1 MGKKREFYYGWIIVY
16 AATFIT
22 FLTVGMRMSIGPFFL
37 PMLEDFEIS
46 RTGLSAIIATGM
58 FLYGVGMPLAGY
70 LEKRWGT
77 KFVLISGSIIVFLSS
92 LWAKFSSTPF
102 ELLMSFGVFLSL
114 GLAFTSQIAFTPII
128 SRWFIKRKGQA
139 LFYLSTGSMAGI
151 AGMNPVVTFLIRSFG
166 WHQAILIFAIV
177 FLLIVLPTALF
188 IIREDVP
195 EGADVGP
202 DATGVKPKVKPQDP
216 HPDLTLR
223 EAFKTLP
230 FWQIAIGLFAC
241 GYGMNLLGTHG
252 IPMLVDHG
260 FTEVTASL
268 AIGAIGLAA
277 IPGTLIMG
285 YFADRVPRKNLLA
298 LIYFVRGLAF
308 IFLVM
313 VTVVFQLYIVALIS
327 GVVWAGNM
335 ALSSAIMSDIYGVR
349 LVGIMFGWA
358 YFSHQ
363 VAATISSLLGGWA
376 FETFHTHW
384 ISFGSAAVV
393 LFIASFVSLRLP
405 TALKRKKQMKTNVST
420 EVPSH

>member
-1 MGKKREFYYGWIIVY
+1 
-16 AATFIT
+16 
-22 FLTVGMRMSIGPFFL
+22 
-37 PMLEDFEIS
+37 
-46 RTGLSAIIATGM
+46 
-58 FLYGVGMPLAGY
+58 MPLAGY
-70 LEKRWGT
+70 MERRWGT
-77 KFVLISGSIIVFLSS
+77 KFVLINGALIVFLSS
-92 LWAKFSSTPF
+92 VWAKFSATPTQ
-102 ELLMSFGVFLSL
+102 LLFSFGIFLSL

-151 AGMNPVVTFLIRSFG
+151 AGMNPVITFLIHSYGWQQTMLIIAFG
-166 WHQAILIFAIV
+166 

-188 IIREDVP
+188 IIKEDVP
-195 EGADVGP
+195 EGADLGKEAVQQP
-202 DATGVKPKVKPQDP
+202 NIKETAKPQEP
-216 HPDLTLR
+216 HSELTLG

-260 FTEVTASL
+260 FSEITASL
-268 AIGAIGLAA
+268 AIGMIGLAA

-285 YFADRVPRKNLLA
+285 HFADRVPRKNLLA

-308 IFLVM
+308 IFLVL
-313 VTVVFQLYIVALIS
+313 VTAVFQLYIVAIIS

-349 LVGIMFGWA
+349 FVGILFGWA

-363 VAATISSLLGGWA
+363 VAATFSSLLGGWA
-376 FETFHTHW
+376 FEKFNTHW
-384 ISFGSAAVV
+384 ISFGSAALV
-393 LFIASFVSLRLP
+393 LFIASVISYNLP
-405 TALKRKKQMKTNVST
+405 TALKRKRKVRTEFSATK
-420 EVPSH
+420 EVPFEG